1 MQKPIQIK
9 TIYPEN
15 SEHVNHIN
23 FINKYVTY
31 YKYIYKLTSIKL
43 RITIY
48 IVKLNDS
55 CNYNLTT
62 TDRCSL

>member
-43 RITIY
+43 IITIY
-48 IVKLNDS
+48 IVK
-55 CNYNLTT
+55 
-62 TDRCSL
+62 